1 MSCESRGM
9 VVGVFW
15 GGNSVGNLVTWAV
28 DALALRLA
36 IEFGIIKGKLEA

>member
-1 MSCESRGM
+1 M
-9 VVGVFW
+9 
-15 GGNSVGNLVTWAV
+15 GNLVTGRWAV